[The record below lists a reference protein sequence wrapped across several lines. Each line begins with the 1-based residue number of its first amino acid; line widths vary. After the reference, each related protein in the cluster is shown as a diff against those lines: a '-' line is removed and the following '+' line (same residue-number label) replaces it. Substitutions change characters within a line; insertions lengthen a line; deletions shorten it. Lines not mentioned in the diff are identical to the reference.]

1 MKNIATILLYSV
13 LLALS
18 ATACGLSPSKKA
30 DASVT
35 DTPAESYHF
44 KSVAPPAYIAQEKQ
58 RDYMV
63 EHYWDGFDFSDT
75 LFIAKA
81 DTAEML
87 RAFAGYVANVVG
99 PVDGSPMRRLMQRA
113 SASRRMLDYFVMLSE
128 QVLHDPNSPLRSD
141 ELYIPV
147 LEAQLSA
154 PFYDEYERLVPQYDL
169 ELARRNR
176 IGSRATDFRFT
187 MGSGRTSS
195 LYAVKADYTLVYIN
209 NPGCPMCRD
218 IQQAIEHSPLLSEM
232 IADARLTV
240 LAIYPDRDLAEWRK
254 HPLPSEWINGY
265 DEGCV
270 IEQQRLYD
278 LRAIPSLYLLD
289 KDKRV
294 LVKDSSSVAEIEYA
308 LSGAVQ

>member
-1 MKNIATILLYSV
+1 MKKILYITLIAIGASLV
-13 LLALS
+13 IA
-18 ATACGLSPSKKA
+18 GLSSCGNRKA
-30 DASVT
+30 S
-35 DTPAESYHF
+35 S
-44 KSVAPPAYIAQEKQ
+44 
-58 RDYMV
+58 
-63 EHYWDGFDFSDT
+63 
-75 LFIAKA
+75 AKA
-81 DTAEML
+81 KAPRQFVPVTIPSTITDPESQRIYACEHFWDKIDLADSTFFAEIDTMQML
-87 RAFAGYVANVVG
+87 QAFMAWVGNNMNPNDGTYVAKFMDKAAKY
-99 PVDGSPMRRLMQRA
+99 PHSLRYF
-113 SASRRMLDYFVMLSE
+113 SMLAE
-128 QVLHDPNSPLRSD
+128 RVLYDPNSPLRSD

-154 PFYDEYERLVPQYDL
+154 QFYDEYERLVPQYDL

-308 LSGAVQ
+308 LSGAVR